1 MVRLRRLW
9 IIILSRGDKMTVSK
23 AQLKASAKYQASHK
37 KDVYRNQTKSKAK
50 KFIRDMATKEEL
62 IELQTMIQNKL
73 K

>member
-1 MVRLRRLW
+1 M
-9 IIILSRGDKMTVSK
+9 IDCMAVSK
-23 AQLKASAKYQASHK
+23 AQLKASAKYQAAHK

-62 IELQTMIQNKL
+62 AEFQKMIQDKL